1 MRALPLIYI
10 ITFSKSLNE
19 ASFPEQ
25 CEADAASSRGN
36 TGILVRGL
44 HVICSISARHLL
56 LPVCGLDVS
65 VSDTST

>member
-1 MRALPLIYI
+1 MRALPLIYT

-25 CEADAASSRGN
+25 HEADVAPSRGN
-36 TGILVRGL
+36 TGIFVQGL

-56 LPVCGLDVS
+56 LPLRELDRN